1 MLPEQ
6 LPNES
11 PRAYAAFAAY
21 AELGSQRS
29 LEKLCQ
35 KWGKNGAYV
44 GQLERWS
51 SQHRWQERVRE
62 YDAAIAAER
71 AELLRQQRRAEI
83 ERLRSDSQADAANLR
98 RLARGLTAQLAQAIA
113 QLEASNIEPR
123 HMAGILRTIA
133 QALETATNLDAAAL
147 GVDEVLQAATGGIA
161 RENER

>member
-21 AELGSQRS
+21 AEMGSQRS
-29 LEKLCQ
+29 LEKVQQ
-35 KWGKNGAYV
+35 KYDKSTSYIRVLA
-44 GQLERWS
+44 RWS
-51 SQHRWQERVRE
+51 AQHRWQERVRE

-83 ERLRSDSQADAANLR
+83 ERLRGDSQADAANLR
-98 RLARGLTAQLAQAIA
+98 KLARGLSCQLDQAIA
-113 QLEASNIEPR
+113 HLETGDIEPR

-147 GVDEVLQAATGGIA
+147 GVDEALEAATGGTA
-161 RENER
+161 KENT

>member
-21 AELGSQRS
+21 AEMGSQRS
-29 LEKLCQ
+29 LEKVQQ
-35 KWGKNGAYV
+35 KYDKSTSYIRVLA
-44 GQLERWS
+44 RWS
-51 SQHRWQERVRE
+51 AQHRWQERVRE

-71 AELLRQQRRAEI
+71 AELLRRQRAAEI

-98 RLARGLTAQLAQAIA
+98 KLARGLSYQLDQAIA
-113 QLEASNIEPR
+113 HLETGDIEPR

-147 GVDEVLQAATGGIA
+147 GVDEVLQA